1 MKIVYTESAKSELE
15 RFHKNKQKQL
25 EEIIKRNKYIFG
37 DELIEITANDIRE
50 AEKKFF
56 IQEDPIPRLS
66 MTTLLM
72 KIYLI
77 LGIGMT
83 LAGIFYHKIDEL
95 LVSGS
100 PIQRL
105 LLLTGIT
112 LIVVSIIFNYYLK
125 IRYERR
131 KYFEQRYREYEDKL
145 NIKDK

>member
-15 RFHKNKQKQL
+15 RFHRNKQRQL
-25 EEIIKRNKYIFG
+25 EEVIKRNKYIFG

-56 IQEDPIPRLS
+56 IQEDPIPRFYRTS
-66 MTTLLM
+66 LLM

-77 LGIGMT
+77 LGVGMT

-105 LLLTGIT
+105 LLLIGIM
-112 LIVVSIIFNYYLK
+112 LIVVSIFLNYYLK
-125 IRYERR
+125 NIYERR
-131 KYFEQRYREYEDKL
+131 RYLEQRYREYEDKL
-145 NIKDK
+145 NVHDE